1 MPYYVDR
8 PSARRVEQWDG
19 ENIDLMREF
28 IPGFFDYYEID
39 PETLVL
45 RANGFEFQVG
55 DWLINYGGSPTIITQ
70 EELAYGYQQVNKERP
85 AFVVDADDVSN
96 MSLRKS

>member
-8 PSARRVEQWDG
+8 PVARRVEQWNG
-19 ENIDLMREF
+19 ENIDLMRQF

-45 RANGFEFQVG
+45 TAGGYEFQVG
-55 DWLINYGGSPTIITQ
+55 DWLINYGGSPTIVSV
-70 EELAYGYQQVNKERP
+70 EELSLNYQEVNKERP
-85 AFVVDADDVSN
+85 AFVVDADDVGSA
-96 MSLRKS
+96 SLRKR

>member
-1 MPYYVDR
+1 MPYYVER
-8 PSARRVEQWDG
+8 PSARRVEQWNG

-28 IPGFFDYYEID
+28 IPGFFDYYEIN
-39 PETLVL
+39 PETLTL
-45 RANGFEFQVG
+45 TANGQEFQVG

-96 MSLRKS
+96 MSLRK